1 MATNPLYRWSLHACC
16 RFPLDRGP
24 SRVSTI
30 KARLRQAVFVALR
43 TGFRALPL
51 SDGQRDRLRARFL
64 RDHSSWVPPP
74 PRGRID
80 AAGGTA
86 HRPLHRADEA
96 AIGHVPHRVEA
107 LPAQLPATLVA
118 FYLPQFHP
126 FAENDA
132 WWGKG
137 FTEWRN
143 VTRALPQFEGHI
155 QPRLPAD
162 LGFYDL
168 RNPQIMRDQAQLAG
182 EYGIGAFCFYYYWFS
197 GTTLMEDPLRQWLA
211 DDSIDLPFC
220 LCWAN
225 ENWARRW
232 DGRDE
237 DILIGQQHSAED
249 DLAFIAHVADY
260 LRDRRALKVDGKPML
275 LVYRPHL
282 LPDARA
288 TAQRWRQWCLDNGI
302 GEIHLAYVQGFE
314 RPDPRDI
321 GFDAAVEFPPNMSNP
336 RSLTADQYLINPDFE
351 GDVRD
356 WRELAA
362 EIAARPLPPYTLYP
376 GVNPGWDNEA
386 RRSGKG
392 RVYLHASP
400 RGYGDWLSA
409 TIHRRLAPVPANQR
423 LVFINAWNEWAE
435 GAVLEPDAR
444 LGHAHLQATRD
455 ALKVPTV
462 EKATRRP
469 CVVIHAWHMPEFAV
483 LLEQLKASALEC
495 RIVITTSRE
504 HRASVEASLREAALS
519 GEVMVYPN
527 HGRDILPFLQVA
539 DLLLGQGED
548 VVLKLH
554 TKRSTHMPNG
564 AQWRDEMLQQLLMDD
579 HAREAVAA
587 FKHDPQLG
595 LLAPRGHLLSVS
607 EYVGANAPAL
617 AHLRARLGLSVN
629 PNDAQFSAGS
639 MFWVRLAALRPL
651 LDAHLYRSAFEVE
664 QGQIDGT
671 MAHAIERV
679 LGAVCAQNGFCLD
692 NLGSS
697 SPDASSYPYAKRN

>member
-1 MATNPLYRWSLHACC
+1 MS
-16 RFPLDRGP
+16 G
-24 SRVSTI
+24 S
-30 KARLRQAVFVALR
+30 LRQALFPLLR
-43 TGFRALPL
+43 AAFRLLPL
-51 SDGQRDRLRARFL
+51 SEGQRDRLRTRLLARHG
-64 RDHSSWVPPP
+64 DWVPPP
-74 PRGRID
+74 PKGQQD
-80 AAGGTA
+80 TAGPRSGSQL
-86 HRPLHRADEA
+86 RWRADEA
-96 AIGHVPHRVEA
+96 AIGHRSYRQDA
-107 LPAQLPATLVA
+107 LPTPLPATLVA
-118 FYLPQFHP
+118 FYLPQFHT

-168 RNPQIMRDQAQLAG
+168 RNPQVMRDQAKLAA
-182 EYGIGAFCFYYYWFS
+182 EHGIGAFCFYYYWFS
-197 GTTLMEDPLRQWLA
+197 GRTLMEDPLQQWLA

-249 DLAFIAHVADY
+249 DLAFIAHVAPY
-260 LRDRRALKVDGKPML
+260 LRDRRALKVDGRPML

-288 TAQRWRQWCLDNGI
+288 TAERWRRWCRDHGV

-336 RSLTADQYLINPDFE
+336 ASLSAQQWLLNPGFN

-362 EIAARPLPPYTLYP
+362 EIGARPLPDYPLYP

-386 RRSGKG
+386 RRSGRG

-400 RGYGDWLSA
+400 RGYRDWLRR
-409 TIHRRLAPVPANQR
+409 TVHERLAAAPQDQR

-444 LGHAHLQATRD
+444 LGHAWLQATRE
-455 ALKVPTV
+455 ALSPAPPAV
-462 EKATRRP
+462 AMHRP
-469 CVVIHAWHMPEFAV
+469 CVVIHAWYPDVFAE
-483 LLEQLKASALEC
+483 LLENVRATGIDW
-495 RIVITTSRE
+495 RIVVTTTTARE
-504 HRASVEASLREAALS
+504 EEMGQILAASGLA
-519 GEVMVYPN
+519 GEIHAFAN
-527 HGRDILPFLQVA
+527 HGRDILPFLHMA
-539 DLLLGQGED
+539 ERLLEEGED

-554 TKRSTHMPNG
+554 TKRSTHRDDG
-564 AQWRDEMLQQLLMDD
+564 EQWRNELIGRLVAPERA
-579 HAREAVAA
+579 ARIVQA
-587 FKHDPQLG
+587 FREQPGLG
-595 LLAPRGHLLSVS
+595 LVPPEGHVQRLDYFWGANERNVQGLLSRFGVPQADT
-607 EYVGANAPAL
+607 GT
-617 AHLRARLGLSVN
+617 
-629 PNDAQFSAGS
+629 DTFIAGS
-639 MFWVRLAALRPL
+639 MFWVRLGALRPM
-651 LDAHLYRSAFEVE
+651 LDTHLQPSLFDTEA
-664 QGQIDGT
+664 GQVDGT
-671 MAHAIERV
+671 LAHAIERTFTLV
-679 LGAVCAQNGFCLD
+679 ARHAGFHQQDAAALLGLPPPQD
-692 NLGSS
+692 T
-697 SPDASSYPYAKRN
+697 PYEYARRG

>member
-1 MATNPLYRWSLHACC
+1 MTAL
-16 RFPLDRGP
+16 
-24 SRVSTI
+24 

-43 TGFRALPL
+43 AGFRALPL
-51 SDGQRDRLRARFL
+51 SDGLRDRLRARFL
-64 RDHSSWVPPP
+64 RDHGDWVPPP

-80 AAGGTA
+80 ASPGQVNGPLP
-86 HRPLHRADEA
+86 RPLLRADEA
-96 AIGHVPHRVEA
+96 AIGYVAHRSEA
-107 LPAQLPATLVA
+107 LPAPLPATLVA

-168 RNPQIMRDQAQLAG
+168 RTPQVMRDQAQLAR

-197 GTTLMEDPLRQWLA
+197 GTTLMETPLRQWLA

-260 LRDRRALKVDGKPML
+260 LRDRRALTVDGKPML

-288 TAQRWRQWCLDNGI
+288 TARRWRQWCLDNGI

-336 RSLTADQYLINPDFE
+336 RSLTADQYLINPDFQ

-362 EIAARPLPPYTLYP
+362 EIAARPLPPYMLYP

-400 RGYGDWLSA
+400 RGYGDWLS
-409 TIHRRLAPVPANQR
+409 TTVHTRLAAAPANQR

-444 LGHAHLQATRD
+444 LGHAYLEATRK
-455 ALKVPTV
+455 ALYAPTAG
-462 EKATRRP
+462 KASTRP
-469 CVVIHAWHMPEFAV
+469 CVVIHAWHLPEFAA
-483 LLEQLKASALEC
+483 LLEQLKRSGLAC
-495 RIVITTSRE
+495 RLVITTAQE
-504 HRASVEASLREAALS
+504 HRPAVDAALHLAELR
-519 GEVMVYPN
+519 GEVMVYAN

-539 DLLLGQGED
+539 ELLLAQGETL
-548 VVLKLH
+548 VLKLH
-554 TKRSTHMPNG
+554 TKRSTHMQQG
-564 AQWRDEMLQQLLMDD
+564 AQWRDEMLQQLLLDG
-579 HAREAVAA
+579 HAQQAVDA
-587 FKHDPQLG
+587 FGSDPSLG
-595 LLAPRGHLLSVS
+595 LLAPRGHLLPVRDFI
-607 EYVGANAPAL
+607 GANAPAL
-617 AHLRARLGLSVN
+617 ARLQARLGLSVA
-629 PNDAQFSAGS
+629 PLDTQFSAGS

-651 LDAHLYRSAFEVE
+651 LDAHLYRSAFEHE

-671 MAHAIERV
+671 LAHAIERL
-679 LGAVCAQNGFCLD
+679 LGAVCAHAGFSVD
-692 NLGSS
+692 SLGKGA
-697 SPDASSYPYAKRN
+697 PDASGYAYARRG

>member
-1 MATNPLYRWSLHACC
+1 MS
-16 RFPLDRGP
+16 G
-24 SRVSTI
+24 S
-30 KARLRQAVFVALR
+30 LRQALFPLLR
-43 TGFRALPL
+43 AAFRLLPL
-51 SDGQRDRLRARFL
+51 SEGQRDRLRTRLLARHG
-64 RDHSSWVPPP
+64 DWVPPP
-74 PRGRID
+74 PKGQQD
-80 AAGGTA
+80 TAGPRSGA
-86 HRPLHRADEA
+86 QLRWRADEA
-96 AIGHVPHRVEA
+96 AIGHRSYRQDA
-107 LPAQLPATLVA
+107 LPTPLPATLVA
-118 FYLPQFHP
+118 FYLPQFHT

-168 RNPQIMRDQAQLAG
+168 RNPQVMRDQAKLAA
-182 EYGIGAFCFYYYWFS
+182 EHGIGAFCFYYYWFS
-197 GTTLMEDPLRQWLA
+197 GRTLMEDPLQQWLA

-249 DLAFIAHVADY
+249 DLAFIAHIAPY
-260 LRDRRALKVDGKPML
+260 LRDRRALKVDGRPML

-288 TAQRWRQWCLDNGI
+288 TAERWRRWCRDHGV

-336 RSLTADQYLINPDFE
+336 ASLSAQQWLLNPGFN

-362 EIAARPLPPYTLYP
+362 EIGARPLPDYPLYP

-386 RRSGKG
+386 RRSGRG

-400 RGYGDWLSA
+400 RGYRDWLRR
-409 TIHRRLAPVPANQR
+409 TVHERLAAAPQDQR

-444 LGHAHLQATRD
+444 LGHAWLQATRE
-455 ALKVPTV
+455 ALSPAPPAV
-462 EKATRRP
+462 ALRRP
-469 CVVIHAWHMPEFAV
+469 CVVIHAWYPDVFAE
-483 LLEQLKASALEC
+483 LLENVRATGIDW
-495 RIVITTSRE
+495 RIVVTTTTARE
-504 HRASVEASLREAALS
+504 EEMGQILAASGLA
-519 GEVMVYPN
+519 GEIHAFAN
-527 HGRDILPFLQVA
+527 HGRDILPFLHMA
-539 DLLLGQGED
+539 ERLLEEGED
-548 VVLKLH
+548 IVLKLH
-554 TKRSTHMPNG
+554 TKRSTHRDDG
-564 AQWRDEMLQQLLMDD
+564 EQWRNELIGRLVAPERA
-579 HAREAVAA
+579 ARIVQA
-587 FKHDPQLG
+587 FREQPGLG
-595 LLAPRGHLLSVS
+595 LVPPEGHVQRLDYFWGANERNVQGLLSRFGVPQADT
-607 EYVGANAPAL
+607 GT
-617 AHLRARLGLSVN
+617 
-629 PNDAQFSAGS
+629 DTFIAGS
-639 MFWVRLAALRPL
+639 MFWVRLGALRPM
-651 LDAHLYRSAFEVE
+651 LDTHLQPSLFDTEA
-664 QGQIDGT
+664 GQVDGT
-671 MAHAIERV
+671 LAHAIERTFTLV
-679 LGAVCAQNGFCLD
+679 ARHAGFHQQDAAALLGLPPPQD
-692 NLGSS
+692 T
-697 SPDASSYPYAKRN
+697 PYEYARRG

>member
-1 MATNPLYRWSLHACC
+1 MS
-16 RFPLDRGP
+16 G
-24 SRVSTI
+24 S
-30 KARLRQAVFVALR
+30 LRQALFPLLR
-43 TGFRALPL
+43 AAFRLLPL
-51 SDGQRDRLRARFL
+51 SEGQRDRLRTRLLARHG
-64 RDHSSWVPPP
+64 DWVPPP
-74 PRGRID
+74 PKGQQD
-80 AAGGTA
+80 TAGPRSGA
-86 HRPLHRADEA
+86 QLRWRADEA
-96 AIGHVPHRVEA
+96 AIGHRSYRQDA
-107 LPAQLPATLVA
+107 LPTPLPATLVA
-118 FYLPQFHP
+118 FYLPQFHT

-168 RNPQIMRDQAQLAG
+168 RNPQVMRDQAKLAA
-182 EYGIGAFCFYYYWFS
+182 EHGIGAFCFYYYWFS
-197 GTTLMEDPLRQWLA
+197 GRTLMEDPLQQWLA

-249 DLAFIAHVADY
+249 DLAFIAHIAPY
-260 LRDRRALKVDGKPML
+260 LRDRRALKVAGRPML

-288 TAQRWRQWCLDNGI
+288 TAERWRRWCRDHGV

-336 RSLTADQYLINPDFE
+336 ASLSAQQWLLNPGFN

-362 EIAARPLPPYTLYP
+362 EIGARPLPDYPLYP

-386 RRSGKG
+386 RRSGRG

-400 RGYGDWLSA
+400 RGYRDWLRR
-409 TIHRRLAPVPANQR
+409 TVHERLASAPQDQR

-444 LGHAHLQATRD
+444 LGHAWLQATRE
-455 ALKVPTV
+455 ALSPAPALQPQPAVHL
-462 EKATRRP
+462 
-469 CVVIHAWHMPEFAV
+469 HAWYLETLPE
-483 LLEQLKASALEC
+483 LLAAL
-495 RIVITTSRE
+495 S
-504 HRASVEASLREAALS
+504 EAALEWRIIVS
-519 GEVMVYPN
+519 TPAQQAEAVRQALASHGLQGEVIAADN
-527 HGRDILPFLQVA
+527 QGRDILPFLEVA
-539 DLLLGQGED
+539 ERLLQDNHD

-554 TKRSTHMPNG
+554 TKRSTHRDNG
-564 AQWRDEMLQQLLMDD
+564 DQWRQELLQRLILGGRA
-579 HAREAVAA
+579 ARIHAA
-587 FKHDPQLG
+587 FQADPRLG
-595 LLAPRGHLLSVS
+595 MVVAEGHLLPVADFI
-607 EYVGANAPAL
+607 GGNGPAL
-617 AHLRARLGLSVN
+617 QRLRAKLGLPTASG
-629 PNDAQFSAGS
+629 AERFGAGS
-639 MFWVRLAALRPL
+639 MGWWRLQALRPL
-651 LDAHLYRSAFEVE
+651 LDAHLYRNAFESE

-671 MAHAIERV
+671 LAHAIERV
-679 LGAVCAQNGFCLD
+679 FGACCEHSGLHVMTAAACVGEPENAGT
-692 NLGSS
+692 G
-697 SPDASSYPYAKRN
+697 YAYARRS

>member
-1 MATNPLYRWSLHACC
+1 
-16 RFPLDRGP
+16 
-24 SRVSTI
+24 VSTI
-30 KARLRQAVFVALR
+30 KARLRQAAFMLMR
-43 TGFRALPL
+43 SGFRVLPL
-51 SDGQRDRLRARFL
+51 SDDQRDRLRVRFL
-64 RDHSSWVPPP
+64 RHHGDWVPPP

-80 AAGGTA
+80 AATEQV
-86 HRPLHRADEA
+86 HRPMLRADEA
-96 AIGHVPHRVEA
+96 AIGHVPHRTET
-107 LPAQLPATLVA
+107 LPVPLPATLVA

-143 VTRALPQFEGHI
+143 VTRALPQFDGHI

-168 RNPQIMRDQAQLAG
+168 RNPQVMRDQAKLAS

-211 DDSIDLPFC
+211 EDSIDLPFC

-237 DILIGQQHSAED
+237 DILIGQQHSEED

-288 TAQRWRQWCLDNGI
+288 TARRWRQWCLDHGI

-336 RSLTADQYLINPDFE
+336 RSLTADQYLVNPDFH

-362 EIAARPLPPYTLYP
+362 EIAARPLPTYTLYP

-400 RGYGDWLSA
+400 RGYGDWLS
-409 TIHRRLAPVPANQR
+409 TTVHTRLAAAPANQR

-444 LGHAHLQATRD
+444 LGHAYLEATRK
-455 ALKVPTV
+455 ALQVPRV
-462 EKATRRP
+462 PATAARP
-469 CVVIHAWHMPEFAV
+469 CVVIHAWHMPEFV
-483 LLEQLKASALEC
+483 DLLAQLKRSGLAC
-495 RIVITTSRE
+495 RLVITTAQE
-504 HRASVEASLREAALS
+504 HLQAVDAALQQADLR
-519 GEVMVYPN
+519 GEVMVHPN

-554 TKRSTHMPNG
+554 TKRSTHLQHG
-564 AQWRDEMLQQLLMDD
+564 AQWRDEMLQQLLLDG
-579 HAREAVAA
+579 HAAQAVEA
-587 FKHDPQLG
+587 FDRDPSLG
-595 LLAPRGHLLSVS
+595 LLAPQGHLLPVRDFI
-607 EYVGANAPAL
+607 GANAPAL
-617 AHLRARLGLSVN
+617 SRLQARLGLSVN
-629 PNDAQFSAGS
+629 PLDTDFSAGS

-651 LDAHLYRSAFEVE
+651 LDAHLYRSTFEHE

-671 MAHAIERV
+671 VAHAIERL
-679 LGAVCAQNGFCLD
+679 LGAVCAQAGFTLD
-692 NLGSS
+692 SLGTGG
-697 SPDASSYPYAKRN
+697 PQASGYAYAKRG

>member
-1 MATNPLYRWSLHACC
+1 MS
-16 RFPLDRGP
+16 G
-24 SRVSTI
+24 S
-30 KARLRQAVFVALR
+30 LRQALFPLLR
-43 TGFRALPL
+43 AAFRLLPL
-51 SDGQRDRLRARFL
+51 SEGQRDRLRTRLMARHG
-64 RDHSSWVPPP
+64 DWVPPP
-74 PRGRID
+74 PKGQQDTDGPRSGAQLRW
-80 AAGGTA
+80 
-86 HRPLHRADEA
+86 RADEA
-96 AIGHVPHRVEA
+96 AIGHRSYRQDA
-107 LPAQLPATLVA
+107 LPTPLPATLVA
-118 FYLPQFHP
+118 FYLPQFHT

-168 RNPQIMRDQAQLAG
+168 RNPQVMRDQAKLAA
-182 EYGIGAFCFYYYWFS
+182 EHGIGAFCFYYYWFS
-197 GTTLMEDPLRQWLA
+197 GRTLMEDPLQQWLA

-249 DLAFIAHVADY
+249 DLAFIAHVAPY
-260 LRDRRALKVDGKPML
+260 LRDRRALKVDGRPIL

-282 LPDARA
+282 MPDARA
-288 TAQRWRQWCLDNGI
+288 TAERWRSWCRDHGV

-336 RSLTADQYLINPDFE
+336 ASLSAQQWLLNPEFN

-362 EIAARPLPPYTLYP
+362 EIGARPLPDYPLYP

-386 RRSGKG
+386 RRSGRG

-400 RGYGDWLSA
+400 RGYRDWLRR
-409 TIHRRLAPVPANQR
+409 TVHERLAAAPQDQR

-444 LGHAHLQATRD
+444 LGHAWLQATRE
-455 ALKVPTV
+455 ALSPAPTV
-462 EKATRRP
+462 QQAP
-469 CVVIHAWHMPEFAV
+469 AVHLHAWYLETLPDV
-483 LLEQLKASALEC
+483 LSALGKASLPW
-495 RIVITTSRE
+495 RIVVTTP
-504 HRASVEASLREAALS
+504 AAQVEAVQQALAS
-519 GEVMVYPN
+519 HGLAGEVIPTAN
-527 HGRDILPFLQVA
+527 QGRDILPFLEVA
-539 DLLLGQGED
+539 ERLLQDHHD

-554 TKRSTHMPNG
+554 TKRSTHRDNG
-564 AQWRDEMLQQLLMDD
+564 DQWRQELLQRLVQGGRA
-579 HAREAVAA
+579 ARIHAA
-587 FKHDPQLG
+587 FQADPGLG
-595 LLAPRGHLLSVS
+595 MVVAEGHLLRV
-607 EYVGANAPAL
+607 VDFIGGNGPAL
-617 AHLRARLGLSVN
+617 QRLRVRLGLPAAADTEV
-629 PNDAQFSAGS
+629 FGAGS
-639 MFWVRLAALRPL
+639 MGWWRLQALRPL
-651 LDAHLYRSAFEVE
+651 LDAHLHRSAFDAE
-664 QGQIDGT
+664 QGQVDGT
-671 MAHAIERV
+671 LAHAIERV
-679 LGAVCAQNGFCLD
+679 LGTCCEQSGLRVMTAAACIGEPEPA
-692 NLGSS
+692 
-697 SPDASSYPYAKRN
+697 ASDYAYARRS

>member
-1 MATNPLYRWSLHACC
+1 M
-16 RFPLDRGP
+16 
-24 SRVSTI
+24 STI
-30 KARLRQAVFVALR
+30 KARLRQALFVALR
-43 TGFRALPL
+43 TGFRVLPL
-51 SDGQRDRLRARFL
+51 SDDQRDRLRARFL
-64 RDHSSWVPPP
+64 RNHGDWVPAP

-80 AAGGTA
+80 AAPRSA
-86 HRPLHRADEA
+86 HRPLLRADEA
-96 AIGHVPHRVEA
+96 AIGYVPHRVEA

-168 RNPQIMRDQAQLAG
+168 RNPQVMRDQAQLAG

-288 TAQRWRQWCLDNGI
+288 TANRWRQWCLDNGI
-302 GEIHLAYVQGFE
+302 GQIHLAYVQGFE

-356 WRELAA
+356 WRELAT

-400 RGYGDWLSA
+400 RGYGDWLWA

-435 GAVLEPDAR
+435 GAVLEPDMR
-444 LGHAHLQATRD
+444 LGHAYLDVTRRV
-455 ALKVPTV
+455 LSEPQVSVPT
-462 EKATRRP
+462 A
-469 CVVIHAWHMPEFAV
+469 AFAV
-483 LLEQLKASALEC
+483 IETTNPARLSTALELLGENPGI
-495 RIVITTSRE
+495 RQIFVVTPQ
-504 HRASVEASLREAALS
+504 AAGPALASLLTGKHSPARIELIVS
-519 GEVMVYPN
+519 
-527 HGRDILPFLQVA
+527 DTLPLVSFLQVVNRLPA
-539 DLLLGQGED
+539 QQQTCVLRLQLDRDTPTED
-548 VVLKLH
+548 GALKHVWTALSASA
-554 TKRSTHMPNG
+554 TEST
-564 AQWRDEMLQQLLMDD
+564 L
-579 HAREAVAA
+579 AA
-587 FKHDPQLG
+587 FTGD
-595 LLAPRGHLLSVS
+595 ASVGMAWVGTS
-607 EYVGANAPAL
+607 EAGQPHAEAIEWSRV
-617 AHLRARLGLSVN
+617 HARLGITATTPSRARAPAPLHY
-629 PNDAQFSAGS
+629 
-639 MFWVRLAALRPL
+639 WIRLQALRPI
-651 LDAHLYRSAFEVE
+651 LDAHLLPSELQAVPAAFPAMFAQVLEAMLPEVVADA
-664 QGQIDGT
+664 GFT
-671 MAHAIERV
+671 C
-679 LGAVCAQNGFCLD
+679 LAQQ
-692 NLGSS
+692 S
-697 SPDASSYPYAKRN
+697 

>member
-1 MATNPLYRWSLHACC
+1 MTTLK
-16 RFPLDRGP
+16 G
-24 SRVSTI
+24 
-30 KARLRQAVFVALR
+30 RLRAAVYLALR

-64 RDHSSWVPPP
+64 DKHGDWVPPP
-74 PRGRID
+74 ARGRVAGD
-80 AAGGTA
+80 LSGAAR
-86 HRPLHRADEA
+86 RPLVRADEA
-96 AIGHVPHRVEA
+96 AIGHVPYRSEA
-107 LPAQLPATLVA
+107 LPETLPATLVA

-126 FAENDA
+126 FPQNDA

-143 VTRALPQFEGHI
+143 VARALPQFEGHV

-168 RNPQIMRDQAQLAG
+168 RNRQVMRDQATLAR
-182 EYGIGAFCFYYYWFS
+182 EYGVGAFCFYYYWFS

-211 DDSIDLPFC
+211 DDSIEMPFC

-232 DGRDE
+232 DGRND
-237 DILIGQQHSAED
+237 DILIAQQHSAED

-282 LPDARA
+282 FPDARA
-288 TAQRWRQWCLDNGI
+288 TAQRWRQWCREHDI

-336 RSLTADQYLINPDFE
+336 RSLTADQYLINPDFA

-356 WRELAA
+356 WRELAS
-362 EIAARPLPPYTLYP
+362 EMAARPLPDYPLYP

-392 RVYLHASP
+392 RVFLHASP
-400 RGYGDWLSA
+400 RGYRDWLST
-409 TIHRRLAPVPANQR
+409 TIHQRLSAVPAAER

-435 GAVLEPDAR
+435 GAVLEPDMR
-444 LGHAHLQATRD
+444 LGHAWLEATRQ
-455 ALKVPTV
+455 ALRAPT
-462 EKATRRP
+462 AHAAPARP
-469 CVVIHAWHMPEFAV
+469 CVVIHAWYLEELGE
-483 LLEQLKASALEC
+483 LLTHVRGSGLEC
-495 RIVITTSRE
+495 RLVITTAAE
-504 HRASVEASLREAALS
+504 HRDRVQALLQAAQLDA
-519 GEVMVYPN
+519 EVMVFAN
-527 HGRDILPFLQVA
+527 HGRDLLPFLQVA
-539 DLLLGQGED
+539 NLLLDQGED

-554 TKRSTHMPNG
+554 TKRSVHMQQG
-564 AQWRDEMLQQLLMDD
+564 AQWRQDMLQQLLDD
-579 HAREAVAA
+579 GHGAQAVRRFAEERT
-587 FKHDPQLG
+587 LG
-595 LLAPRGHLLSVS
+595 MLAPAGHLLAVRD
-607 EYVGANAPAL
+607 YPGANDEML
-617 AHLRARLGLSVN
+617 ARLGVRLGLRADVL
-629 PNDAQFSAGS
+629 AAHFSAGT
-639 MFWVRLAALRPL
+639 MCWLRLAALRPL
-651 LDAHLYRSAFEVE
+651 LDAHLSPGAFEPE

-671 MAHAIERV
+671 LAHALERA
-679 LGAVCAQNGFCLD
+679 LGAVCVDAGYTVD
-692 NLGSS
+692 TLGN
-697 SPDASSYPYAKRN
+697 AAGGAAYAYAKRS

>member
-1 MATNPLYRWSLHACC
+1 MS
-16 RFPLDRGP
+16 G
-24 SRVSTI
+24 S
-30 KARLRQAVFVALR
+30 LRQALFPLLR
-43 TGFRALPL
+43 AAFRLLPL
-51 SDGQRDRLRARFL
+51 SEGQRDRLRTRLLARHG
-64 RDHSSWVPPP
+64 DWVPPP
-74 PRGRID
+74 PKGQQD
-80 AAGGTA
+80 TAGPRSGA
-86 HRPLHRADEA
+86 QLRWRADEA
-96 AIGHVPHRVEA
+96 AIGHRSYRQDA
-107 LPAQLPATLVA
+107 LHTPLPATLVA
-118 FYLPQFHP
+118 FYLPQFHT

-168 RNPQIMRDQAQLAG
+168 RNPQVMRDQAKLAA
-182 EYGIGAFCFYYYWFS
+182 EHGIGAFCFYYYWFS
-197 GTTLMEDPLRQWLA
+197 GRTLMEDPLQQWLA

-249 DLAFIAHVADY
+249 DLAFIAHIAPY
-260 LRDRRALKVDGKPML
+260 LRDRRALKVDGRPML

-288 TAQRWRQWCLDNGI
+288 TAERWRRWCRDHGV

-336 RSLTADQYLINPDFE
+336 ASLSAQQWLLNPGFN

-362 EIAARPLPPYTLYP
+362 EIGARPLPDYPLYP

-386 RRSGKG
+386 RRSGRG

-400 RGYGDWLSA
+400 RGYRDWLRR
-409 TIHRRLAPVPANQR
+409 TVHERLAAAPQDQR

-444 LGHAHLQATRD
+444 LGHAWLQATRE
-455 ALKVPTV
+455 ALSPAPPAV
-462 EKATRRP
+462 AMRRP
-469 CVVIHAWHMPEFAV
+469 CVVIHAWYPDVFAE
-483 LLEQLKASALEC
+483 LLENVRATGIGW
-495 RIVITTSRE
+495 RIVVTTTTARE
-504 HRASVEASLREAALS
+504 EEMGQILAASGLA
-519 GEVMVYPN
+519 GEIHAFAN
-527 HGRDILPFLQVA
+527 HGRDILPFLHMA
-539 DLLLGQGED
+539 ERLLEEGED
-548 VVLKLH
+548 IVLKLH
-554 TKRSTHMPNG
+554 TKRSTHRADG
-564 AQWRDEMLQQLLMDD
+564 EQWRNELIDRLVAPERA
-579 HAREAVAA
+579 ARIVQA
-587 FKHDPQLG
+587 FREQPGLG
-595 LLAPRGHLLSVS
+595 LVPPEGHVQRLDYFWGANERNVQGLLSRFGVPQADT
-607 EYVGANAPAL
+607 GT
-617 AHLRARLGLSVN
+617 
-629 PNDAQFSAGS
+629 DTFIAGS
-639 MFWVRLAALRPL
+639 MFWVRLGALRPM
-651 LDAHLYRSAFEVE
+651 LDTHLQPSLFDTEA
-664 QGQIDGT
+664 GQVDGT
-671 MAHAIERV
+671 LAHAIERTFTLV
-679 LGAVCAQNGFCLD
+679 ARHAGFHQQDAAALLGLPPPQD
-692 NLGSS
+692 T
-697 SPDASSYPYAKRN
+697 PYEYARRG

>member
-1 MATNPLYRWSLHACC
+1 MS
-16 RFPLDRGP
+16 G
-24 SRVSTI
+24 S
-30 KARLRQAVFVALR
+30 LRQALFPLLR
-43 TGFRALPL
+43 AAFRLLPL
-51 SDGQRDRLRARFL
+51 SEGQRDRLRTRLLARHG
-64 RDHSSWVPPP
+64 DWVPPP
-74 PRGRID
+74 PKGQQD
-80 AAGGTA
+80 TAGPRSGA
-86 HRPLHRADEA
+86 QLRWRADEA
-96 AIGHVPHRVEA
+96 AIGHRSYRQDA
-107 LPAQLPATLVA
+107 LPTPLPATLVA
-118 FYLPQFHP
+118 FYLPQFHT

-168 RNPQIMRDQAQLAG
+168 RNPQVMRDQAKLAA
-182 EYGIGAFCFYYYWFS
+182 EHGIGAFCFYYYWFS
-197 GTTLMEDPLRQWLA
+197 GRTLMEDPLQQWLA

-249 DLAFIAHVADY
+249 DLAFIAHIAPY
-260 LRDRRALKVDGKPML
+260 LRDRRALKVAGRPML

-288 TAQRWRQWCLDNGI
+288 TTERWRRWCRDHGV

-336 RSLTADQYLINPDFE
+336 ASLSAQQWLLNPGFN

-362 EIAARPLPPYTLYP
+362 EIGARPLPDYPLYP

-386 RRSGKG
+386 RRSGRG

-400 RGYGDWLSA
+400 RGYRDWLRR
-409 TIHRRLAPVPANQR
+409 TVHERLASAPQDQR

-435 GAVLEPDAR
+435 GALLEPDAR
-444 LGHAHLQATRD
+444 LGHAWLQATRE
-455 ALKVPTV
+455 ALSPAPALQPQPAVHL
-462 EKATRRP
+462 
-469 CVVIHAWHMPEFAV
+469 HAWYLETLPE
-483 LLEQLKASALEC
+483 LLAAL
-495 RIVITTSRE
+495 S
-504 HRASVEASLREAALS
+504 EAALRWRIIVS
-519 GEVMVYPN
+519 TPAQQVEAVRQALASHGLQGEVIAVDN
-527 HGRDILPFLQVA
+527 QGRDILPFLEVA
-539 DLLLGQGED
+539 ERLLQDNHD

-554 TKRSTHMPNG
+554 TKRSTHRDNG
-564 AQWRDEMLQQLLMDD
+564 DQWRQELLQRLILGGRA
-579 HAREAVAA
+579 ARIHAA
-587 FKHDPQLG
+587 FQADPRLGMVVAEGHLLPVADCIGGNGPALQRLRAQLG
-595 LLAPRGHLLSVS
+595 LPTTTGTDQFDPDST
-607 EYVGANAPAL
+607 GWW
-617 AHLRARLGLSVN
+617 RL
-629 PNDAQFSAGS
+629 Q
-639 MFWVRLAALRPL
+639 ALRPL
-651 LDAHLYRSAFEVE
+651 LDAHLYRHAFENE

-671 MAHAIERV
+671 LAHAIERV
-679 LGAVCAQNGFCLD
+679 FGACCEHSGLHVMTAAACVGEPENAGK
-692 NLGSS
+692 GE
-697 SPDASSYPYAKRN
+697 AYPRRS

>member
-1 MATNPLYRWSLHACC
+1 VTTL
-16 RFPLDRGP
+16 
-24 SRVSTI
+24 

-43 TGFRALPL
+43 AGFRALPL

-64 RDHSSWVPPP
+64 RDHGDWVPPP

-80 AAGGTA
+80 ASPGQVN
-86 HRPLHRADEA
+86 RPLPRPLLRADEA
-96 AIGHVPHRVEA
+96 AIGYVAHRSEA
-107 LPAQLPATLVA
+107 LPAPLPATLVA

-168 RNPQIMRDQAQLAG
+168 RTPQVMRDQAQLAR

-197 GTTLMEDPLRQWLA
+197 GTTLMETPLRQWLA
-211 DDSIDLPFC
+211 DDSIDLSFC

-260 LRDRRALKVDGKPML
+260 LRDRRALTVDGKPML

-288 TAQRWRQWCLDNGI
+288 TARRWRQWCLDNGI

-336 RSLTADQYLINPDFE
+336 RSLTADQYLINPDFQ

-400 RGYGDWLSA
+400 RGYGDWLS
-409 TIHRRLAPVPANQR
+409 TTVHTRLAAAPANQR

-444 LGHAHLQATRD
+444 LGHAYLEATRK
-455 ALKVPTV
+455 ALRPPGVQAA
-462 EKATRRP
+462 ATRP
-469 CVVIHAWHMPEFAV
+469 CAVIHAWYIDV
-483 LLEQLKASALEC
+483 LAELLADLRASALPW
-495 RIVITTSRE
+495 RIVITTTDEKRSDVQ
-504 HRASVEASLREAALS
+504 RAVNDARLEAEIVVFA
-519 GEVMVYPN
+519 N
-527 HGRDILPFLQVA
+527 HGRDILPFLQIA
-539 DLLLGQGED
+539 ERLYQEGEQ

-554 TKRSTHMPNG
+554 TKRSTHRTDGEHWRRELTGRLLDADRAARIFQGFVEDDRLGLVAPEGHVQPLHFYWG
-564 AQWRDEMLQQLLMDD
+564 ANQRNVEALL
-579 HAREAVAA
+579 V
-587 FKHDPQLG
+587 QLG
-595 LLAPRGHLLSVS
+595 LKAADIEVDTF
-607 EYVGANAPAL
+607 V
-617 AHLRARLGLSVN
+617 
-629 PNDAQFSAGS
+629 AGS
-639 MFWVRLAALRPL
+639 MFWVRLSALRPL
-651 LDAHLYRSAFEVE
+651 LDAHLYRSAFDTEAA
-664 QGQIDGT
+664 QLDGT
-671 MAHAIERV
+671 LAHAVERIV
-679 LGAVCAQNGFCLD
+679 SLVVRSSGQREVTAAGLLGEPF
-692 NLGSS
+692 
-697 SPDASSYPYAKRN
+697 DADHPYRYARKG